1 MASCN
6 NDENSNNEPEVV
18 VNENPGT
25 FKEIG
30 SITIGGEGAAEIS
43 AYCEKT
49 KRLFT
54 VNNSGVNQIDI
65 IDIADPTKP
74 TKIGKIDLVAYE
86 GAV

>member
-1 MASCN
+1 MKKLSISLLAALLILASCN
-6 NDENSNNEPEVV
+6 NDENNGEPEVT

-30 SITIGGEGAAEIS
+30 SITIGGEAAAEIS

-54 VNNSGVNQIDI
+54 VNNSGVNQIDV
-65 IDIADPTKP
+65 IDI
-74 TKIGKIDLVAYE
+74 IISFINR
-86 GAV
+86 

>member
-1 MASCN
+1 MKKLTITLLAALVFMTSCN
-6 NDENSNNEPEVV
+6 NDENSNNEPEAV

-30 SITIGGEGAAEIS
+30 SITIGGEAAAEIS

-54 VNNSGVNQIDI
+54 VNNSGVNQIDVI
-65 IDIADPTKP
+65 EYFRSCKTN
-74 TKIGKIDLVAYE
+74 
-86 GAV
+86 